1 MTDPANPGQPYGQPG
16 QPYGGQPGQ
25 PYGGQPGQPYGG
37 QPGQPY
43 GQPAQPYGG
52 QPAQPYGQPAQPYGQ
67 PAEPYGQPGQ
77 PYGAPPGGGF
87 GDPTAPSPY
96 GPPVPPPKKGGAGK
110 VIGIVVAVV
119 VVLIVVCGVGFYFAS
134 GAMKDASNAKVGNCL
149 EGDKMDSTTAQRV
162 NNIKIVDCGSSS
174 ANYKVVGIVPNKTET
189 DFDVDQEICKAYPTA
204 QSALWQGTSG
214 STGNVLCLEPV
225 TH

>member
-1 MTDPANPGQPYGQPG
+1 VTDPANPG

-25 PYGGQPGQPYGG
+25 PYG
-37 QPGQPY
+37 

-77 PYGAPPGGGF
+77 PYGQPAQPYGQPAQPYGAPPPGAPVGGGF

-110 VIGIVVAVV
+110 VIGIIVGVV
-119 VVLIVVCGVGFYFAS
+119 VLLIVVCVGGIFAFN
-134 GAMKDASNAKVGNCL
+134 AAKKDPVNAKVGNCL

-162 NNIKIVDCGSSS
+162 NNIKIVDCGSST
-174 ANYKVVGIVPNKTET
+174 ANYKVVGVVPNKTET
-189 DFDVDQEICKAYPTA
+189 DFDIDQEICKAYPTA

-214 STGNVLCLEPV
+214 STGSVLCLEPV